1 MKCGFV
7 YIMANERPTLYVG
20 VTNNLKKRVF
30 EHKSG
35 MGSVFT
41 KRYRLHKLVY
51 YEYIDQIEMSIVR
64 EKQIKDMGRSDKLEM
79 IRNRNPEFKD
89 LYSEIVN
96 A

>member
-35 MGSVFT
+35 IGSVFT
-41 KRYRLHKLVY
+41 RRYRLHKLVY

-64 EKQIKDMGRSDKLEM
+64 EKQIKDMDRADKLEM